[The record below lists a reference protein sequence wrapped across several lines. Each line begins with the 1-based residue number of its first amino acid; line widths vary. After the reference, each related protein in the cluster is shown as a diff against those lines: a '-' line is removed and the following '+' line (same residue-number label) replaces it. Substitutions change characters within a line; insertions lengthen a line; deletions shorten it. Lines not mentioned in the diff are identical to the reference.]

1 MALGWL
7 THFFSQNCTEGARAQ
22 YKTTVYVSCQW
33 KYISY
38 ISKAMVTLGVPGFK
52 CFLIH
57 SGVDEFPAVTRD
69 QVDFGQYE
77 LLFLVKDENISNAKQ
92 EEFLPRPGRHLFS
105 YVEQGRPFSFTLSV
119 NWRTRRTWYSPTY
132 T

>member
-77 LLFLVKDENISNAKQ
+77 LLSLSKMKIFQTHNKKNSC
-92 EEFLPRPGRHLFS
+92 PGPGGTCSVTWNRGDPS
-105 YVEQGRPFSFTLSV
+105 LS
-119 NWRTRRTWYSPTY
+119 R
-132 T
+132 